1 MAGVGGYFIQG
12 LASGFAQGQQIQ
24 EMNWQRREKERI
36 KKEEDALLETLT
48 MAGKKFSSYYTDY
61 NVSEEERLEA
71 IAMWSTFSY
80 KQKELLKGAY
90 DGVMSYN
97 QEQVDSALI
106 TVKNYR
112 EQVDGLDFDMSTIS
126 EISGMFRGQIKSPKE
141 LKYYDAMD
149 SIIRKNKE
157 AQQKQPQIERFVSPE
172 GVIAKY
178 PDATPEHTTQGW
190 IPKFATDKEGTP
202 LSAKDNMVINDYKAG
217 RINFNQLSKYMGT
230 YIEPEKA
237 TGLEKKIQE
246 IQTQGKVAGIP
257 QDEINK
263 AVKEAIIGGTGPEEK
278 PRVTSLPQL
287 EEYRQKIL
295 DTDKWEDSEKIIND
309 YTQAGY
315 DTSQLGVT
323 KEDWTNNKVSDLDNM
338 IAVLDDITAGTP
350 DSRNVKGDKKF
361 SYDIDGKVTEQ
372 TGAEW
377 YVQVYESYNALIKIL
392 EKQGVDV
399 SKYKKLKPLSEI
411 KKGNTWTSWAVGS
424 GVEAGDLIKIYY

>member
-1 MAGVGGYFIQG
+1 MAGVGGYFMQG

-24 EMNWQRREKERI
+24 EMNWQRKEKERI

-48 MAGKKFSSYYTDY
+48 MAGKKFSSYYADY
-61 NVSEEERLEA
+61 NISEEERLEA
-71 IAMWSTFSY
+71 ITAWSALSY
-80 KQKELLKGAY
+80 EAKELLKGAY
-90 DGVMSYN
+90 DGVMNYN
-97 QEQVDSALI
+97 QEQVDSALK

-112 EQVDGLDFDMSTIS
+112 DQVDGLDFDLSSIS

-157 AQQKQPQIERFVSPE
+157 AQQKQPQIERFASPE

-230 YIEPEKA
+230 YITPENATVLEDKIAKA
-237 TGLEKKIQE
+237 KQYGATNEE
-246 IQTQGKVAGIP
+246 IKGM
-257 QDEINK
+257 
-263 AVKEAIIGGTGPEEK
+263 IIGGTGAEEK
-278 PRVTSLPQL
+278 PRATSLPQL

-309 YTQAGY
+309 YTEAGY
-315 DTSQLGVT
+315 DTLQLGVT
-323 KEDWTNNKVSDLDNM
+323 KEDWTNNKVSDLDNL
-338 IAVLDDITAGTP
+338 IAVLNDITAGTP
-350 DSRNVKGDKKF
+350 DNRNVKGDKKF
-361 SYDIDGKVTEQ
+361 SYNIDNKVEEQ

-377 YVQVYESYNALIKIL
+377 YAQVYESYNALIKIL

-411 KKGNTWTSWAVGS
+411 KKGSAWTSWAVGS